1 MKLLTIIPT
10 VLCCILCMSVTIHAQ
25 VGINTMSPT
34 ATLHI
39 QDVTTP
45 STGGGTTSLV
55 DLNFDG
61 YTVSQDFVPD
71 TSCITTDGWVASS
84 SAPSGYQCSG
94 CVGSYLYIESDDTD
108 CDQDATVIIDFTPT
122 DTSVTLSFDYLFRE
136 FSSGADS
143 LRAYLYDGTAQV
155 GADIIFIDNA
165 SNTTTDS
172 SYSGSLSVTAGV
184 AYSFR
189 IEYIG
194 SFGYGAT
201 VDNVLIEE
209 ETSGAPG
216 YYAFR
221 LEDGQEQNG
230 YVLTSDANGNATWE
244 ASSGGGG
251 GGTDDQTIDVFSL
264 SGNTLSLSLEN
275 DGVAT
280 ETVNL
285 SSIAGTDDQTIDVF
299 NISGTILSISLEN
312 DGVAT
317 ETVDLSGLGGGG
329 GSYTFENGLTES
341 TAVVALGGT
350 LNKDTT
356 IDLEDY
362 DLTLE
367 SSTSAIFPG
376 EFIWQGT
383 NRRMMSTNF
392 DDDYVLFGQGSTI
405 VDGDNGL
412 TYTDSGGE
420 TYTRNFLLGY
430 YNGEF
435 GGSTI
440 STGSIEYIVDGLD
453 ELLLEASSFNPLS
466 DNDTRLGGSSKRW
479 SAVWASNGTIQT
491 SDVRK
496 KKDIKAL
503 HYGLE
508 EIMKLNPIEYKWKSQ
523 TIGNKS
529 VPERDQ
535 QKLIGFSAQELLTVI
550 PEVVET
556 HSWYPTDEK
565 GNFER
570 RQNENLGVRYSEIIP
585 VVVRAM
591 QQQQQQ
597 IANQNKLI
605 AELQKNQQRL
615 LGLMA
620 RKN

>member
-45 STGGGTTSLV
+45 STGGGTTSIV
-55 DLNFDG
+55 DINFDSFSG
-61 YTVSQDFVPD
+61 SQEVVTDPD
-71 TSCITTDGWVASS
+71 CTTTDGWVLSTS
-84 SAPSGYQCSG
+84 VPSGYQCSG

-122 DTSVTLSFDYLFRE
+122 ATSVTLSFDYLIKE
-136 FSSGADS
+136 YISGADS

-165 SNTTTDS
+165 SSTTTDS

-251 GGTDDQTIDVFSL
+251 GGTDDQTIDVF
-264 SGNTLSLSLEN
+264 
-275 DGVAT
+275 
-280 ETVNL
+280 
-285 SSIAGTDDQTIDVF
+285 

-341 TAVVALGGT
+341 SAVVALGGT